1 MNQTVDILDKS
12 YSIKNTEQLELFNI
26 NGEIPK
32 GIFELKNLR
41 ILKLRGSGL
50 YGPIPIEIKKLENLN
65 HIDFSFNK
73 LSGFIPKE
81 LFDLIKLSSLNLKSN

>member
-50 YGPIPIEIKKLENLN
+50 YFWIVLVFFMIVVYVVEIMRAWIYMV
-65 HIDFSFNK
+65 HC
-73 LSGFIPKE
+73 LSQ
-81 LFDLIKLSSLNLKSN
+81 LK